1 MESKKVLNLRRM
13 ILIALFSA
21 LCYVALMLF
30 KIPVPSPVGTPFIHM
45 GNMFV
50 ILAAL
55 LFSGTIGG
63 LSGSIGMGLYDVLN
77 GYAHS
82 ALKTVVLKF
91 GIGFITGIVAAKG
104 HKEDA
109 KSPILPMA
117 IVSAFFILLGTG
129 LMAASLTYGYE
140 FTIPYL
146 TEAAEHI
153 DKIKDSVTIIPVLY
167 IFALIIGVGL
177 AVTCVFAKKV
187 SIKMQYAILGAVCG
201 ILFNLFGE
209 FIYAFVTLILLGSG
223 IAPALMSALI
233 SLPSTILNGTISI
246 VIAIILYVPLS
257 KALARMHYTV

>member
-1 MESKKVLNLRRM
+1 MEKKGRFTLRSI
-13 ILIALFSA
+13 ILTALFSA

-55 LFSGTIGG
+55 LFNGVIGG
-63 LSGSIGMGLYDVLN
+63 AAGSIGMGLYDVLN
-77 GYAHS
+77 GYAS
-82 ALKTVVLKF
+82 SSPKTFVLKF
-91 GIGFITGIVAAKG
+91 GIGFFTGLVSDKG
-104 HKEDA
+104 KKKEA
-109 KSPILPMA
+109 KSPILAMA
-117 IVSAFFILLGTG
+117 IVSAFFIIVGGVLL
-129 LMAASLTYGYE
+129 AASLTYGYE

-146 TEAAEHI
+146 TAAAEHI
-153 DKIKDSVTIIPVLY
+153 EKIKDSVTIIPVLY
-167 IFALIIGVGL
+167 IFALIIGIGL
-177 AVTCVFAKKV
+177 AVTCIFAKKV

-223 IAPALMSALI
+223 VVPALMSALI

-246 VIAIILYVPLS
+246 VIAIVLYVPLS
-257 KALARMHYTV
+257 KVIARMHYTV